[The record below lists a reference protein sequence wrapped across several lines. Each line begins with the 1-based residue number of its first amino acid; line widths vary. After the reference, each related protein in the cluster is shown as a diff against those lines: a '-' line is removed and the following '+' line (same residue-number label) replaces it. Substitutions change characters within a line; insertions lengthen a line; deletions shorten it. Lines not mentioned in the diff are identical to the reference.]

1 MMSATPTKRLLLVLC
16 ILWGGNSGF
25 YQRNQS
31 TVPSLM
37 SLFVNESQLASADA
51 DKANVIQPSTPCHTI
66 SAWTGDFGGVRE
78 VGGWA
83 GQMLGSNEGR
93 ASCPEWLHI
102 NMDLMRLTKCVLLW
116 PTGLMYDCRL
126 MQGKPWVTQEPS
138 GRAIWG
144 W

>member
-66 SAWTGDFGGVRE
+66 SAWTGDFGGGK
-78 VGGWA
+78 GGWGGEQA
-83 GQMLGSNEGR
+83 KCW
-93 ASCPEWLHI
+93 A
-102 NMDLMRLTKCVLLW
+102 LMRAELAVLSDF
-116 PTGLMYDCRL
+116 T
-126 MQGKPWVTQEPS
+126 
-138 GRAIWG
+138 
-144 W
+144 